1 MVRTRERWSEDEIRV
16 LTAIFF
22 QAGFSV
28 GDDDRTECRVIADAF
43 GRTPS
48 SIDRQWR
55 NIAAVRD
62 ERTHLNIGGLVK
74 KAVRDYL
81 DDPAAARALAI
92 SAAKKNCGQLYSLI
106 IQGATQ
112 AVVSAADDQETIA
125 FIRTSLLSLAR
136 QLEYKIFSSGSHGYL
151 AEGRV
156 SNVNGRS
163 WDASIAC
170 TLSGSRAT
178 ASVVNMKATADEML
192 EAVQP
197 GLNDLRVEQMPSGR
211 LSASCIER
219 RQISEEIFSVAIRVT
234 ERQRGAS

>member
-92 SAAKKNCGQLYSLI
+92 SAAKKNCWQLYSLI
-106 IQGATQ
+106 M
-112 AVVSAADDQETIA
+112 
-125 FIRTSLLSLAR
+125 LSLAR